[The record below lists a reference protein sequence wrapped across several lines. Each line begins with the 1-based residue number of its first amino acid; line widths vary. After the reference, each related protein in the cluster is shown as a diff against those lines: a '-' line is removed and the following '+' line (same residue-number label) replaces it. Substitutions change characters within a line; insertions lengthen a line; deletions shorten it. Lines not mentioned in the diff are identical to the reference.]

1 MTRPDVLPKA
11 PGAPI
16 HGHGR
21 ATDLLLELARGWP
34 DSRITVGDLLHA
46 LGDRG
51 IGLLMLVLALPNM
64 VPLPF
69 LGISS
74 LLGTPIAILAL
85 HLVIGRHEP
94 WLPDMVRRR
103 GVLAADLA
111 TMLERAKRRMA
122 WAERRLQPG
131 TLAMTRGVEITAG
144 VILFINAVLLALPIP
159 WGNPAPALGIA
170 LISIALVEADARLF
184 RIAIA
189 VGLVTILIDLVLAGA
204 VLGLALAALGM
215 AAGAL

>member
-1 MTRPDVLPKA
+1 MTEAMLA
-11 PGAPI
+11 SHAGGEA
-16 HGHGR
+16 R
-21 ATDLLLELARGWP
+21 ATDLLINLARNWP
-34 DSRITVGDLLHA
+34 DSRISVGDLLHA

-51 IGLLMLVLALPNM
+51 LGLLMLVLALPNM

-74 LLGTPIAILAL
+74 LLGTPIAILAV
-85 HLVIGRHEP
+85 HLIIGRHEP
-94 WLPDMVRRR
+94 WLPHFVRRR
-103 GVLAADLA
+103 GVGAADLA

-131 TLAMTRGVEITAG
+131 TLKMTRGVEIAAG
-144 VILFINAVLLALPIP
+144 VNLFVNAVLLALPIP

-184 RIAIA
+184 RIAMAIG
-189 VGLVTILIDLVLAGA
+189 VVTILIDLALAGA
-204 VLGLALAALGM
+204 VVGLVLAALGF
-215 AAGAL
+215 AAGQL

>member
-1 MTRPDVLPKA
+1 MTRPDVLPHA
-11 PGAPI
+11 PAAPVD
-16 HGHGR
+16 GHGR
-21 ATDLLLELARGWP
+21 ATDLLLDLARTWP

-122 WAERRLQPG
+122 WAERRLRPG
-131 TLAMTRGVEITAG
+131 TLAMTRGVEIAAG
-144 VILFINAVLLALPIP
+144 LLLVVNAVLLALPIP

-170 LISIALVEADARLF
+170 LISIALVEVDARLF
-184 RIAIA
+184 RIAMA
-189 VGLVTILIDLVLAGA
+189 VGLLTILVDLVLAGA
-204 VLGLALAALGM
+204 VVGLVLAALGI
-215 AAGAL
+215 ATGAL